1 MLAFQKVQGL
11 DRTGGVGPALWSA
24 LDTPKLPH
32 LRYPGQGDHLE
43 VDKTQQVL
51 MVAHAGKVVWV
62 SPVST
67 GGFGR
72 YTPEGTF
79 QRAAQG
85 GGLRSVAAR
94 HALGSPLLHRRLRR
108 ARQSLGAGVPRE
120 PRVRARSD
128 VGGIAAVRERAVGE
142 PVDVYS
148 S

>member
-43 VDKTQQVL
+43 VDKTKQVL
-51 MVAHAGKVVWV
+51 LVAHAGKVVWV

-79 QRAAQG
+79 QV
-85 GGLRSVAAR
+85 LRKVA
-94 HALGSPLLHRRLRR
+94 GFDPSPLGTLWDPLYFTGGYAVHGNP
-108 ARQSLGAGVPRE
+108 SVPAY
-120 PRVRARSD
+120 PASHGCVRVPMW
-128 VGGIAAVRERAVGE
+128 VGSILYASVPIGE